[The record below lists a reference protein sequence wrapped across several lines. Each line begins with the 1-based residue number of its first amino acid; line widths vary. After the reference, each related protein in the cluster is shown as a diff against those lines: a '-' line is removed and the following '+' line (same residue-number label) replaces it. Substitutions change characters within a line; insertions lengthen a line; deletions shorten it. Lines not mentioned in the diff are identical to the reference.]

1 MLKLLQANMQ
11 ITRVEVFWS
20 LLQLLE
26 RTGASVMDSTNQ
38 PSNAMHGRI
47 PELNS
52 YQLPALPCPVSL
64 TETIQ

>member
-1 MLKLLQANMQ
+1 VH
-11 ITRVEVFWS
+11 ITRVEVFWY

-26 RTGASVMDSTNQ
+26 RTGTSVMDSTKQ
-38 PSNAMHGRI
+38 PSNSMHGRI
-47 PELNS
+47 PELSS